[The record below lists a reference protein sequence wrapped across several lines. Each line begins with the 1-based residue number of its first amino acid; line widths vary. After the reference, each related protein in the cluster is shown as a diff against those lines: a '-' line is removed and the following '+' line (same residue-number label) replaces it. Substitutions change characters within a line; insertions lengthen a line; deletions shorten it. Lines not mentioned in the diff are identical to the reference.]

1 MDQDLVDP
9 EDLTSYSLEDLKQLL
24 EINKQTLDYYNK
36 MLKEDGKLSD
46 DSNLASKGKLS
57 DDSNLA
63 SKGKLSEDNRKA
75 IEMCKKQIETDIE
88 GVLYELKKREKE
100 EEEE

>member
-36 MLKEDGKLSD
+36 MLKEDGKLSE
-46 DSNLASKGKLS
+46 
-57 DDSNLA
+57 DSNLA

-75 IEMCKKQIETDIE
+75 IEMCKKQIEFDIE
-88 GVLYELKKREKE
+88 GILYELKKREKE
-100 EEEE
+100 EE